1 LQWVGLPGLSPHPYG
16 ISFDDWWGRV
26 INSAPSTIKGML
38 NSLFILGAWTLWRHR
53 NDCVLNGVSPRLS
66 TTLAMA
72 REEAWAWYMIG
83 AKGLSLLTASDLV
96 VES

>member
-1 LQWVGLPGLSPHPYG
+1 LQRVGLSGLSPQPSK

-26 INSAPSTIKGML
+26 INSAPSTIKGGL
-38 NSLFILGAWTLWRHR
+38 VLGSWTLWQHW
-53 NDCVLNGVSPRLS
+53 NDYVFNGVSPRLS

-72 REEAWAWYMIG
+72 REEAWAWCMAG

-96 VES
+96 VQS